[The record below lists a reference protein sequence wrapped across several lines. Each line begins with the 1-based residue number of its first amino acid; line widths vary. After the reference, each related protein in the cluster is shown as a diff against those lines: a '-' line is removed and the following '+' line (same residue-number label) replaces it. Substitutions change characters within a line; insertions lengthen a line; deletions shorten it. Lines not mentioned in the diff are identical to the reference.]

1 MVLFRLRENIL
12 NETSTAKDGNRN
24 ISVVNITHILVL
36 DVLLP
41 ETYRVI
47 ATNRFGSAQSS
58 IGTFMTLLKQQGYIS
73 PFSFLLKLCEDL
85 NCDS

>member
-1 MVLFRLRENIL
+1 MANVSSSSVIIQWTVSLISYTPEQYMVLFGLRENIL

-41 ETYRVI
+41 ET
-47 ATNRFGSAQSS
+47 
-58 IGTFMTLLKQQGYIS
+58 
-73 PFSFLLKLCEDL
+73 
-85 NCDS
+85 